1 MGNFFGVI
9 YCLFERLFGI
19 ELADYLWGIAS
30 PLSTTNQFIGIGLWM
45 LGISFFM
52 VMLYYYIVNHPKIA
66 TWWGWLIFLGA
77 NALINFF
84 VGWQWVL
91 SDYYEGKMVELDPAT
106 NMQVP
111 LNITSSELLSFGVA
125 DMILSI
131 FVFILFSLILK
142 WKSNNCSNSPF

>member
-30 PLSTTNQFIGIGLWM
+30 PLSTTNQFIGVGLWM
-45 LGISFFM
+45 FGISFFM

>member
-30 PLSTTNQFIGIGLWM
+30 PLYTTNQFIGIGLWM

-52 VMLYYYIVNHPKIA
+52 VILYYYIVNHPKIA

>member
-30 PLSTTNQFIGIGLWM
+30 PLSTTNQFIGVGLWM
-45 LGISFFM
+45 FGISFFM

-91 SDYYEGKMVELDPAT
+91 SDYYEGKMVEVDPAT

-131 FVFILFSLILK
+131 FVFILFSLIFK

>member
-52 VMLYYYIVNHPKIA
+52 VILYYYIVNHPKIA

-131 FVFILFSLILK
+131 FVFILFSLIFK

>member
-52 VMLYYYIVNHPKIA
+52 VILYYYIVNHPKIA